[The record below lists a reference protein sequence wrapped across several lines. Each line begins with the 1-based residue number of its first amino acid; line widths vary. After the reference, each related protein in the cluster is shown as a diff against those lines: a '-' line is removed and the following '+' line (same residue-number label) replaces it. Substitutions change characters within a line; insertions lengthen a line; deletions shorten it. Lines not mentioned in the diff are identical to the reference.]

1 MDISRFVQI
10 PEYCGYF
17 ISPEGEVYST
27 KSNRL
32 LKIFTNTSGYRYITV
47 RKDNKSKNLLLHR
60 VLAAQFLGLDLLCD
74 LEVDHKDCD
83 KLNNSLGNL
92 QILTKPE
99 HIIKT
104 IEERGLRVRQQ
115 EYCSC
120 GTIKTFGAKVC
131 SSCQSKPIVSET
143 IEQAQIEYWVTKF
156 SWVRAQKELGM
167 SDTGLKKR
175 YRQLTGKDPKC
186 LTKHNLMLS

>member
-1 MDISRFVQI
+1 MDLSNFVSI
-10 PEYCGYF
+10 PEYQDYL
-17 ISPEGEVYST
+17 ISPSGEVYST
-27 KSNRL
+27 KSSRL
-32 LKIFTNTSGYRYITV
+32 LSISTNTSGYKYITV

-60 VLAAQFLGLDLLCD
+60 VLAAQFLKLDLFSN
-74 LEVDHKDCD
+74 LEVDHRDCN
-83 KLNNSLGNL
+83 KLNNSLDNL
-92 QILTKPE
+92 QILTKDE

-167 SDTGLKKR
+167 SDTGLRKR